1 MIGQDDL
8 KNGIT
13 HGWLSILANKSGEQ
27 FQIFSTENGTEVTGG
42 PDTGYMYV
50 TALYFTMTC
59 MTSIGFGNVAA
70 DTYYEK
76 VFALV
81 MMTISSLL
89 YAAIFGH
96 VTTIIHN
103 MTLATAKY
111 QETLNG
117 VQEFMKVNEVPSSL
131 VEKVTDYIVSKWMNN
146 KGVEQDKVLSNCPK
160 DMRADICVHLNRNV
174 FNSHSAFR
182 LASDGCLRSL
192 ATDFK
197 MTHCAPGDFIIR
209 KGELST
215 ELCFV
220 VSGSMEV
227 IQVLFGNIV
236 ERFIE
241 EKYSG

>member
-13 HGWLSILANKSGEQ
+13 YGWLSVLANKSGDQ
-27 FQIFSTENGTEVTGG
+27 FQIFSTENGSEVTGG
-42 PDTGYMYV
+42 PPTGYMYV

-76 VFALV
+76 VFALI

-111 QETLNG
+111 HETLNG
-117 VQEFMKVNEVPSSL
+117 VRDFMK
-131 VEKVTDYIVSKWMNN
+131 
-146 KGVEQDKVLSNCPK
+146 
-160 DMRADICVHLNRNV
+160 
-174 FNSHSAFR
+174 
-182 LASDGCLRSL
+182 
-192 ATDFK
+192 
-197 MTHCAPGDFIIR
+197 
-209 KGELST
+209 
-215 ELCFV
+215 
-220 VSGSMEV
+220 
-227 IQVLFGNIV
+227 
-236 ERFIE
+236 
-241 EKYSG
+241 